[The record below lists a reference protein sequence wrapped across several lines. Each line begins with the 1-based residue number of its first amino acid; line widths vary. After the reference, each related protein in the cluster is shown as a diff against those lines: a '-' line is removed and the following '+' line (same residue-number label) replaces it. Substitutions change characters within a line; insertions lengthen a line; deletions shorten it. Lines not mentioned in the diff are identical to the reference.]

1 MLATKRIS
9 KRMSHVG
16 SIKPATVKLFFVDGN
31 SDSIKIVANPE
42 GIQALK
48 GELEMAERSLRSN
61 KSYFFGD
68 PLWLKGAS
76 RLVAIEPVHS
86 KLLANNN
93 NEDIEITREN
103 TELAPRLFM
112 LSMVM
117 IAGTLMTVGVVTVC
131 QWLF

>member
-1 MLATKRIS
+1 MAE
-9 KRMSHVG
+9 
-16 SIKPATVKLFFVDGN
+16 SIKPATVKLSFVDGN
-31 SDSIKIVANPE
+31 SDSINLVANPE

-48 GELEMAERSLRSN
+48 CELEMAEKSLRSN

-76 RLVAIEPVHS
+76 RLVAIEPVHN
-86 KLLANNN
+86 KLLMSGEEKTPVVAA
-93 NEDIEITREN
+93 N
-103 TELAPRLFM
+103 TELAPRIFM
-112 LSMVM
+112 LSLVM